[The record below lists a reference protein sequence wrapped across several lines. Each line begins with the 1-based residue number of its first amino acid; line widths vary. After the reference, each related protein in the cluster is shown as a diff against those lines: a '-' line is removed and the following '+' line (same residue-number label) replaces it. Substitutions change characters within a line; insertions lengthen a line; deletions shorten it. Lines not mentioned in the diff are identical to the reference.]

1 MNKGALKHKTN
12 LFVALVAVILLC
24 VICSGFCIA
33 FADNG
38 DDNSI
43 NIVHITDLHYYPT
56 YMSYKQQ
63 DPKYDSSAMVDKSK
77 LESKLIVE
85 SSMVIKKLFSDILSM
100 DENGETPSRNN
111 SLPDYILVTGDLSS
125 DGERVALID
134 IANALRDLQN
144 KIRAKGNV
152 NFQIFV
158 IPGNHD
164 IANENATDYT
174 KVQGERIASVNRNDF
189 AKIFAG
195 LGYPNMTDGEAASYY
210 ANDEFDN
217 NNLKYLPYDSDK
229 RYVHSENAENIE
241 FAYMAMNDWDSELGI
256 GDLCYT
262 AKCPDGNT
270 FIAIDGL
277 VSGEIGGRVSD
288 GVFEWLNSIKTS
300 SMTDNLISMTHHNV
314 LQHFTMQEKWSKDY
328 LYSNWEEVRDFLV
341 NLGVKY
347 NFSGH
352 MHANDIASYCNDDGY
367 NLYDIE
373 TGSPVGYGAS
383 YREAKISFKQDGSSD
398 LKPTSRITSD
408 LTHTLRTVRDVDV
421 SVLLDDGYL
430 VKTYTNIYSTNIS
443 VDGKINNL
451 SDYINERLY
460 KDMLD
465 NVIDSI
471 IKKVNREN
479 TVDLILGYVE
489 NNLGDSGLLDK
500 LFKDNKDS
508 LRTILSNL
516 YNKIQSETLKDFV
529 YTGNKEFLQ
538 GEENKLRAYLY
549 NFVSSVIDIE
559 TAKNYTIQNLFVDSY
574 TTHLKGGEGVY
585 LPANSKLKESI
596 EWMQSGE
603 LVRAIVNKI
612 NDKNNGITIL
622 IQRILSSNYNLT
634 ANLNAEEIRN
644 VNIILAPFGI
654 KLDSVNLDKLIKNVA
669 GNKLDKYPSN
679 IVGDKLT
686 YIVSES
692 IAKGIGSNLSDVIR
706 SLVTDSSYDGV
717 LDVESR
723 VVYAENDEHSHY
735 AGGKKRAP
743 SVVDGRLPS
752 MLTMTFGEN
761 VYEDRNLVWFTDKRI
776 SATDLQIVEGDRS
789 ALYSGGEKVK
799 SFKGESKIYAVDYPL
814 IELGIMTT
822 YTTKEIARHEISV
835 TGLKP
840 NTMYSYRVGDAKNV
854 YWSDVYTFKTSAKV
868 AKKPFE
874 ILIATDMQ
882 GMTKAVYEDSAKVLR
897 AAQNVT
903 EFGYDFILNLGDMVD
918 DGKNLNQWQYL
929 LDSNKNLFGTIP
941 QVIAPGNHDLSEF
954 EVTKGYIPT
963 DSNVVTDKY
972 TALQLHFNFGG
983 RDKNYYSFD
992 YNGVH
997 FIVLD
1002 TNDITEN
1009 NNLSFN
1015 QIEWLTE
1022 DLKKNEDNIIVVS
1035 MHKGIY
1041 SAGIHQNDKEVVG
1054 MRKVLSKLFSDY
1066 KVELV
1071 LQGHDHIYS
1080 ESFFLDGDGKKTK
1093 IPVYKQGAPI
1103 NNNSGGVLYVTM
1115 GSTGDKFYDFNFDTD
1130 DFINKGKM
1138 FHAPKLK
1145 NPTFGRLMFDG
1156 QNIKFYS
1163 YQYDIAN
1170 DKIMQLKIFNDNNI
1184 MIIIS
1189 SVTGGLLGIGI
1200 ITLLVILV
1208 LKHKKKVALCKEEN
1222 KQLDATSEEKKE

>member
-1 MNKGALKHKTN
+1 M
-12 LFVALVAVILLC
+12 
-24 VICSGFCIA
+24 
-33 FADNG
+33 
-38 DDNSI
+38 
-43 NIVHITDLHYYPT
+43 
-56 YMSYKQQ
+56 
-63 DPKYDSSAMVDKSK
+63 
-77 LESKLIVE
+77 
-85 SSMVIKKLFSDILSM
+85 
-100 DENGETPSRNN
+100 
-111 SLPDYILVTGDLSS
+111 
-125 DGERVALID
+125 
-134 IANALRDLQN
+134 
-144 KIRAKGNV
+144 
-152 NFQIFV
+152 
-158 IPGNHD
+158 
-164 IANENATDYT
+164 
-174 KVQGERIASVNRNDF
+174 
-189 AKIFAG
+189 
-195 LGYPNMTDGEAASYY
+195 
-210 ANDEFDN
+210 
-217 NNLKYLPYDSDK
+217 
-229 RYVHSENAENIE
+229 
-241 FAYMAMNDWDSELGI
+241 
-256 GDLCYT
+256 
-262 AKCPDGNT
+262 
-270 FIAIDGL
+270 
-277 VSGEIGGRVSD
+277 
-288 GVFEWLNSIKTS
+288 
-300 SMTDNLISMTHHNV
+300 
-314 LQHFTMQEKWSKDY
+314 
-328 LYSNWEEVRDFLV
+328 
-341 NLGVKY
+341 
-347 NFSGH
+347 
-352 MHANDIASYCNDDGY
+352 
-367 NLYDIE
+367 
-373 TGSPVGYGAS
+373 
-383 YREAKISFKQDGSSD
+383 
-398 LKPTSRITSD
+398 
-408 LTHTLRTVRDVDV
+408 
-421 SVLLDDGYL
+421 
-430 VKTYTNIYSTNIS
+430 
-443 VDGKINNL
+443 
-451 SDYINERLY
+451 
-460 KDMLD
+460 
-465 NVIDSI
+465 
-471 IKKVNREN
+471 
-479 TVDLILGYVE
+479 
-489 NNLGDSGLLDK
+489 
-500 LFKDNKDS
+500 
-508 LRTILSNL
+508 
-516 YNKIQSETLKDFV
+516 
-529 YTGNKEFLQ
+529 
-538 GEENKLRAYLY
+538 
-549 NFVSSVIDIE
+549 
-559 TAKNYTIQNLFVDSY
+559 
-574 TTHLKGGEGVY
+574 Y

-1093 IPVYKQGAPI
+1093 IPVYKQKQEYLQVVEYI
-1103 NNNSGGVLYVTM
+1103 SV
-1115 GSTGDKFYDFNFDTD
+1115 
-1130 DFINKGKM
+1130 
-1138 FHAPKLK
+1138 
-1145 NPTFGRLMFDG
+1145 
-1156 QNIKFYS
+1156 QNISTYK
-1163 YQYDIAN
+1163 
-1170 DKIMQLKIFNDNNI
+1170 
-1184 MIIIS
+1184 
-1189 SVTGGLLGIGI
+1189 
-1200 ITLLVILV
+1200 
-1208 LKHKKKVALCKEEN
+1208 
-1222 KQLDATSEEKKE
+1222 